1 MLQSR
6 KLFCPSFSETGHP
19 SRENT
24 TGTAEDE
31 AMDEF
36 VEVADSDTMSRLVL
50 M

>member
-6 KLFCPSFSETGHP
+6 KLFYPSFSEMGHP
-19 SRENT
+19 IRENT

-31 AMDEF
+31 ATDEF
-36 VEVADSDTMSRLVL
+36 VEVINSDTMSRLVL